1 MDGPLRVVFATTA
14 LGMEVN
20 IPNVERV
27 CHFCIPDTIEEY
39 VQVIGQAGR
48 DGRKSYSISYF
59 KSYNL
64 AHCDDSMKAFIKNP
78 EIKCRGEMVAM
89 HFKTKHAIVSPLHD
103 CCDVCTE
110 KCDCSLS
117 SCKEGPYMTQTAAT
131 YSMLQ

>member
-1 MDGPLRVVFATTA
+1 MVATTA

-20 IPNVERV
+20 IPNVERM
-27 CHFCIPDTIEEY
+27 CHFCIPDTTEEY

-64 AHCDDSMKAFIKNP
+64 LHCDDSMKAFIKNP
-78 EIKCRGEMVAM
+78 EIKCRGEIVAM

-103 CCDVCTE
+103 W
-110 KCDCSLS
+110 CDCSLS

-131 YSMLQ
+131 YSVLQ